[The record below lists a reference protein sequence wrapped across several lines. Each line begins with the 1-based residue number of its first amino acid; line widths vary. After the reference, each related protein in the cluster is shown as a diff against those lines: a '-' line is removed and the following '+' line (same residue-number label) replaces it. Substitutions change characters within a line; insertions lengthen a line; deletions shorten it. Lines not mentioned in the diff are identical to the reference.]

1 MAWPNDLPACQRAD
15 GPYGQQPA
23 QATANSA
30 DSTAPARPTAPQE
43 RPDLAS
49 AKGQL
54 VVSNAA
60 MRRQLL
66 ELEERILGLLS
77 AAQGNILEDQEL
89 VDTLARSKVG
99 GWVGSGDAGGARGG
113 GWWALTPPRHKVG
126 SGLLEYRHQ

>member
-1 MAWPNDLPACQRAD
+1 
-15 GPYGQQPA
+15 
-23 QATANSA
+23 
-30 DSTAPARPTAPQE
+30 
-43 RPDLAS
+43 LAS

-77 AAQGNILEDQEL
+77 AAQGNILEDEEL

-99 GWVGSGDAGGARGG
+99 GRLGLRGG
-113 GWWALTPPRHKVG
+113 CCCQCFQLPALPALPSDGASQPVAG
-126 SGLLEYRHQ
+126 QQPSC